1 MRHSNINGD
10 NDGDRRSTVD
20 QIYREHGAGAYRFAL
35 RLCGEQNDAE
45 DVLMEA
51 FVRLYESV
59 DSIRDLGGVKVW
71 LYRAVLNQWRKKIR
85 RKRPE
90 VSMSPEVVDTFGLEA
105 TERLALWEAMA
116 ALPEKLRV
124 SVWLVKGEGMTYKE
138 AAEVLRVPMGTV
150 QDRVFR
156 GTKKLREALDPV
168 YEAEGKF
175 HAKKSEAK
183 I

>member
-1 MRHSNINGD
+1 MRHADDIR
-10 NDGDRRSTVD
+10 DRRVVID
-20 QIYREHGAGAYRFAL
+20 QIYREHGSGAYRFAL

-51 FVRLYESV
+51 FVRLHESLPT
-59 DSIRDLGGVKVW
+59 IRDLGGVKVW
-71 LYRAVLNQWRKKIR
+71 LYRAVLNQWRKKVR

-90 VSMSPEVVDTFGLEA
+90 VSTCPEVVDTFGLDA
-105 TERLALWEAMA
+105 TERLALWSAMA
-116 ALPEKLRV
+116 ELPEKLRV
-124 SVWLVKGEGMTYKE
+124 AVWLVKGEGLTYKE

-156 GTKKLREALDPV
+156 GTKKLREALDPA
-168 YEAEGKF
+168 YDAEGKF
-175 HAKKSEAK
+175 RVKNSEAK